1 MRITTQMLDNSFRK
15 AGLPVRR
22 KSLLDYINND
32 NSSDTLFNV
41 INQSGSTKKMI
52 NKKNYE
58 KLEEAAD
65 ALEKQTE
72 MFSAEDRES
81 IFEKIKNGGDE
92 RELYSSV
99 EKLVESY
106 NNTVDVLQ
114 STEGTMNRYYLQMMK
129 SAAADNKEAL
139 SAAGISITK
148 EGKLGL
154 DKEKLQAV
162 DIEDIEKVLGASG
175 NFIKKTAFLAG
186 KISDNAEANIKS
198 ISNQYDAGGN
208 SYSELLSR
216 YDVRS

>member
-41 INQSGSTKKMI
+41 INQSGSTKKLI

-58 KLEEAAD
+58 KLEEAAE

-81 IFEKIKNGGDE
+81 VFEKIKNGGDE

-198 ISNQYDAGGN
+198 ISSQYDAGGN

>member
-41 INQSGSTKKMI
+41 INQSGSTKKLI

-58 KLEEAAD
+58 KLEEAAE

-114 STEGTMNRYYLQMMK
+114 STEGTMNRYYLEMMK

-198 ISNQYDAGGN
+198 ISSQYDTGGN

>member
-41 INQSGSTKKMI
+41 INQSGSTKKLI

-58 KLEEAAD
+58 KLEEAAE

-198 ISNQYDAGGN
+198 ISSQYDTGGN

>member
-41 INQSGSTKKMI
+41 INQNNSTKKLI

-81 IFEKIKNGGDE
+81 VFEKIKNGGDE

-99 EKLVESY
+99 EKLVESF

-154 DKEKLQAV
+154 DQEKLQAV

-175 NFIKKTAFLAG
+175 NFIKKAAFLAG

-198 ISNQYDAGGN
+198 ISSQYDAGGN